1 MVFPEYSVEIVG
13 IVGFYPRIPSSGKHV
28 CWSMD
33 IWGVLC
39 MREIGR
45 IGITFLEDRS
55 VIKCRVN
62 FIRRDKIVGFMKP
75 LRRLC

>member
-1 MVFPEYSVEIVG
+1 MNILE
-13 IVGFYPRIPSSGKHV
+13 
-28 CWSMD
+28 
-33 IWGVLC
+33 VLY

-62 FIRRDKIVGFMKP
+62 FIRRDRIVGFMKP
-75 LRRLC
+75 LRRL